1 MTRSKALLFLL
12 IASSMFMVISSVLLW
27 TGRASGWAF
36 FVVGTIG
43 VITYIAS
50 LSADVVNVV
59 KGSRTSDIQSTD
71 EFDL

>member
-12 IASSMFMVISSVLLW
+12 IASSMFMIVSSVLLW

-36 FVVGTIG
+36 FVVGTVG

-50 LSADVVNVV
+50 LSADVVNTVR
-59 KGSRTSDIQSTD
+59 GSRDEARQVT